1 MARKDDLGRQ
11 GEEYAA
17 EYLTGAGYRILA
29 RNWRCAQGEID
40 LVTSLGDEIV
50 FVEVKT
56 RSSVRF
62 GHPFEAITVAKLSRL
77 RRLAAAWCEA
87 APATTARARASRIRI
102 DVVGVI
108 AAPGQA
114 PIVEHLE
121 GVF

>member
-1 MARKDDLGRQ
+1 VARKDDLGRQ
-11 GEEYAA
+11 GEEHAA
-17 EYLTGAGYRILA
+17 QYLIDAGYRIVA
-29 RNWRCAQGEID
+29 RNWRCPQGEID
-40 LVTSLGDEIV
+40 LVTSHGDEIV

-56 RSSVRF
+56 RSSLRF
-62 GHPFEAITVAKLSRL
+62 GHPFEAITVAKLARL

-87 APATTARARASRIRI
+87 ATETPGRPRASRIRI

>member
-17 EYLTGAGYRILA
+17 QYLIAAGYRILA
-29 RNWRCAQGEID
+29 RNWRCPQGEID
-40 LVTSLGDEIV
+40 LVTSHGDEIV

-62 GHPFEAITVAKLSRL
+62 GHPFEAITVAKLARL

-87 APATTARARASRIRI
+87 AKEPQGRTRAYRIRI

-108 AAPGQA
+108 AAPRQA
-114 PIVEHLE
+114 PIVEHLK
-121 GVF
+121 GVS